1 MTQTGGIDVEDHE
14 AIRYYLGF
22 NDDEMSFVEAVTY
35 FLKSVGWTET
45 WTVALVI
52 FHIFSL
58 ILVISTR
65 HMINLQMFLFFFF
78 FGLAYISEPINKWGS
93 ENWSSFAE
101 RNYFDDHGSFITFM
115 YSLPLII
122 ILFVILINFLRIMSD
137 LLVKCG

>member
-22 NDDEMSFVEAVTY
+22 NDDEMSFVETVTY

-78 FGLAYISEPINKWGS
+78 CECEPL
-93 ENWSSFAE
+93 
-101 RNYFDDHGSFITFM
+101 SFI
-115 YSLPLII
+115 
-122 ILFVILINFLRIMSD
+122 
-137 LLVKCG
+137 